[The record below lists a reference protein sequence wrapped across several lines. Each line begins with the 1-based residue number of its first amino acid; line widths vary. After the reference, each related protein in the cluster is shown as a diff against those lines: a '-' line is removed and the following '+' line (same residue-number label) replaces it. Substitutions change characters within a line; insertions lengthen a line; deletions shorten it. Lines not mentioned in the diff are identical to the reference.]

1 MVLPGPFIMSP
12 GSTLSLDR
20 EGGGFWL
27 WGMFSL
33 GGVGSDLNLGLKG

>member
-12 GSTLSLDR
+12 GSTLTLDR
-20 EGGGFWL
+20 GGGFWL
-27 WGMFSL
+27 WDMFSL